1 MSVLLPPV
9 FLARV
14 AATLLLAWLA
24 AQLCLVLHTPLPWM
38 LGPLISVSLLSIGGA
53 PTQSWARLRDL
64 GQWTI
69 GGALGLYFTP
79 AVTELVAGGEVE
91 VVYPVHLN
99 PLVKDVVQQRLGH
112 VAGVHLI
119 APQDY
124 VGFVRLMQRAFFV
137 LTDSGGVQEE
147 APALGKP
154 VLLLRDV
161 TERPSVVEAGVV
173 KLVGTDRQRI
183 VSAANALLHDGAAY
197 QRMTQATHPYGH
209 GDASEQIVKILL
221 AAKAV

>member
-1 MSVLLPPV
+1 MNRPDAPLE
-9 FLARV
+9 LALDSLETP
-14 AATLLLAWLA
+14 ALTK
-24 AQLCLVLHTPLPWM
+24 AQLADLLFEQIGLNKRESKDMVDAFFDV
-38 LGPLISVSLLSIGGA
+38 ISA
-53 PTQSWARLRDL
+53 
-64 GQWTI
+64 
-69 GGALGLYFTP
+69 
-79 AVTELVAGGEVE
+79 ELVAGGEVE

-161 TERPSVVEAGVV
+161 TERP
-173 KLVGTDRQRI
+173 LPI
-183 VSAANALLHDGAAY
+183 SA
-197 QRMTQATHPYGH
+197 
-209 GDASEQIVKILL
+209 
-221 AAKAV
+221 